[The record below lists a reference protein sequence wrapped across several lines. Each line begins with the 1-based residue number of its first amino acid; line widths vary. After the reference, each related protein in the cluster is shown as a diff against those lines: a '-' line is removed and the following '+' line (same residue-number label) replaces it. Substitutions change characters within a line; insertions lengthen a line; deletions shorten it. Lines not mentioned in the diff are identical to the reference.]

1 MSDKPLVTTESL
13 SAYFRELLEEAMRR
27 QAAPLNQVTEFYLVD
42 LLSRFSDAGALYVR
56 REDGMLEEEP
66 LAFQLQRALE
76 GATREERVAALRKL
90 GDGSLYVAGFFG
102 YSLANRPVDVDYY
115 IAMGGAAYGALA
127 NMTRSRPATGA
138 FVDLYEELCRKFA
151 TIVDLFS
158 EVSERVAVTT
168 NKGVVRLYER
178 WVKTGSDRLMRLLLE
193 QGVLPAFH
201 KPGAVQ

>member
-13 SAYFRELLEEAMRR
+13 ETYFRSLLEEAMRR
-27 QAAPLNQVTEFYLVD
+27 QGAPLNQVTEFYLVD
-42 LLSRFSDAGALYVR
+42 LLARFSDPTELYVQR
-56 REDGMLEEEP
+56 ADGSREEEP

-76 GATREERVAALRKL
+76 GSREERIAALRRL
-90 GDGSLYVAGFFG
+90 GDGSLYVAGFFSD
-102 YSLANRPVDVDYY
+102 SLGRRLVDIDYY
-115 IAMGGAAYGALA
+115 IGMGGAAYGALA
-127 NMTRSRPATGA
+127 NMTRARTTAGA
-138 FVDLYEELCRKFA
+138 FVDLYEELCRKFT

-178 WVKTGSDRLMRLLLE
+178 WVKTGSERLTRLLAE

-201 KPGAVQ
+201 KPGTVQ

>member
-1 MSDKPLVTTESL
+1 MSEKPLVTTESL
-13 SAYFRELLEEAMRR
+13 PAYFRELLEEAMRR
-27 QAAPLNQVTEFYLVD
+27 QGTPLSQVTEFYLVD

-56 REDGMLEEEP
+56 REDGTLEEEP
-66 LAFQLQRALE
+66 LAFQLRRALE
-76 GATREERVAALRKL
+76 GETREERVAALRKL

-102 YSLANRPVDVDYY
+102 DSLAKRLVDVDYY

-127 NMTRSRPATGA
+127 NMTRSRPGA
-138 FVDLYEELCRKFA
+138 FVDLYEDLCRRFA

-158 EVSERVAVTT
+158 EVSERVAVGT